1 MSEQNLMEKIYI
13 AGVVGCGGA
22 GFPTHK
28 KICGTAE
35 DFIVNAVECEP
46 LLRTDRTIMR
56 LYAKRLVTTA
66 AEIGRFLSAKR
77 VTIATKRAYTEEVA
91 ALEKAVAKVKG
102 VELHLLDSFYP
113 AGDEQ
118 VLVHEVT
125 GRTVPPAGIPVMVG
139 AVVDNAA
146 TVLAVADAMEGKP
159 LTHKYLTVT
168 GEVAS
173 PTVLHVPVGTS
184 FARCIELA
192 GGALAED
199 YFIVAGGPMMGRSMT
214 REQAMGEVV
223 TKTTSGILV
232 LPADGPH
239 ANRYHLSVEKMLN
252 RAKSA
257 CIQCSYCTQLCPRAL
272 MGHPLKPHKV
282 MRKMA
287 MAPVSQMLEDEDILN
302 AALCCECGVCE
313 LYACPMGL
321 QPRRINALVKGELAK
336 AGIRY
341 AGFKGELVT
350 SPEREARKA
359 PSKKAAARAGVLKYY
374 DYQITGL
381 IEDEPDRVEVP
392 VKMHIG
398 APSVPVVNQGDRVE
412 AGQLIAQCPENA
424 LGAQIHA
431 PIAGIVREVGARIVI
446 EKESR

>member
-1 MSEQNLMEKIYI
+1 MNLTDKIFA

-28 KICGTAE
+28 KVCGTVE

-46 LLRTDRTIMR
+46 LLRTDRTIMKTQADR
-56 LYAKRLVTTA
+56 LVATVAAIGDFLQAKRC
-66 AEIGRFLSAKR
+66 
-77 VTIATKRAYTEEVA
+77 TIATKRGYHEEVA
-91 ALEKAVAKVKG
+91 ALEQAIASQKSR

-125 GRTVPPAGIPVMVG
+125 GRTVPPAGIPLMVG
-139 AVVDNAA
+139 AVVDNVA
-146 TVLAVADAMEGKP
+146 TVLAIADAMEDKP

-168 GEVAS
+168 GEVKH
-173 PTVLHVPVGTS
+173 PVVLHVPVGTS

-192 GGALAED
+192 GGALESD
-199 YFIVAGGPMMGRSMT
+199 YFIVAGGPMMGRNFT
-214 REQAMGEVV
+214 REQAMNEVV

-232 LPADGPH
+232 LPAEGPH
-239 ANRYHLSVEKMLN
+239 ANRYHLNTEKMLN

-257 CIQCSYCTQLCPRAL
+257 CIQCTYCTQLCPRAL
-272 MGHPLKPHKV
+272 LGHPLAPHKV

-287 MAPVSQMLEDEDILN
+287 MAPVSEMLDDPDILN
-302 AALCCECGVCE
+302 AALCCECGICE

-321 QPRRINALVKGELAK
+321 QPRRVNALVKGELAK

-341 AGFKGELVT
+341 AGFKGELET
-350 SPEREARKA
+350 DPEREARKA

-374 DYQITGL
+374 DYQINDL
-381 IEDEPDRVEVP
+381 VEDEPARLEVP

-398 APSVPVVNQGDRVE
+398 APSEPVVQAGDRVA
-412 AGQLIAQCPENA
+412 AGQLIARCPENA
-424 LGAQIHA
+424 LGAQIHS
-431 PIAGIVREVGARIVI
+431 PIGGVVREVGARIVI
-446 EKESR
+446 ERESR